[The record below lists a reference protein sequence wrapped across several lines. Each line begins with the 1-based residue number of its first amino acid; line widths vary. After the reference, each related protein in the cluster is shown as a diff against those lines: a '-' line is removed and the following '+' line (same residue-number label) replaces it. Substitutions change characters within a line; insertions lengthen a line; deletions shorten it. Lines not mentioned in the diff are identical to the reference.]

1 MICGRR
7 MSEKSMLCTASSLLS
22 GSEVEVGLSGFH
34 K

>member
-1 MICGRR
+1 MVSGRKL
-7 MSEKSMLCTASSLLS
+7 SEKSMLCTPSSLLS